1 MTHVVSADH
10 IRAVGETAR
19 MLLVCGAQKKCRR
32 VDCSARNHNHVSRQ
46 RNDAAVLANNDAR
59 HFSPGPGRFE
69 SLHVRICH
77 QRDIRKPQRRID
89 ANYLRVRLGV
99 DQAGIPV
106 TRVTANAL
114 AGHGIRFI
122 DLQPEGRVKRTQ
134 TLPRE
139 VLTELLD
146 ARLVADWRMRI
157 GATCWWLGRIFSTP
171 AMHVIQALSLQVIG
185 FEVVVGNRPSWRDA
199 AEVANLAKI
208 LATQAKQRRAIEFRV
223 STYVVVRVGMQRFT
237 AFIAPL
243 FLGLVFRFNIHGLR
257 VPIPLFA
264 THVAAAFDNQ
274 DFLAAWSQGIGQSAT
289 PGARADDDYVEMVFR
304 ACHVLVLK
312 IVTSRHNQVRSVAA
326 PHSGSGKC
334 SASSYGGDIWRSRP
348 LERSA
353 AANTLP
359 PQATFRWAGL

>member
-1 MTHVVSADH
+1 MAHVVSAPY

-19 MLLVCGAQKKCRR
+19 MLFVCGTQKKCRR

-59 HFSPGPGRFE
+59 YFSPGPSGFE
-69 SLHVRICH
+69 SLHVRIRH
-77 QRDIRKPQRRID
+77 QRDIRKPQRWID

-99 DQAGIPV
+99 DQAGIPG

-171 AMHVIQALSLQVIG
+171 AMHVIQALGLPVMG
-185 FEVVVGNRPSWRDA
+185 FGGGVGKRPSRGEA
-199 AEVANLAKI
+199 TVVQNL
-208 LATQAKQRRAIEFRV
+208 
-223 STYVVVRVGMQRFT
+223 
-237 AFIAPL
+237 P
-243 FLGLVFRFNIHGLR
+243 
-257 VPIPLFA
+257 
-264 THVAAAFDNQ
+264 
-274 DFLAAWSQGIGQSAT
+274 
-289 PGARADDDYVEMVFR
+289 
-304 ACHVLVLK
+304 
-312 IVTSRHNQVRSVAA
+312 
-326 PHSGSGKC
+326 
-334 SASSYGGDIWRSRP
+334 
-348 LERSA
+348 
-353 AANTLP
+353 
-359 PQATFRWAGL
+359 